1 MLIKIIAALAIF
13 CVLVLTHE
21 FGHFIVAKACG
32 VYVEDFSVGM
42 GPRLLHYQGKETDYC
57 LRLLPIGGWCKMV
70 GEDEESDNPRAFC
83 RKTVGQRMAI
93 VAAGPLMNFISA
105 ALLFIIIFMMIG
117 TYSSQPLVGSTIP
130 DTPAAAALE
139 AGDRI
144 LAIEGREI
152 AEWNDIGAAVN
163 SLPAG
168 ESFTVEV
175 ERDGERLELEIAPYF
190 DEETSSWKLGI
201 YPAEEKQKLGR
212 AIALGFTQ
220 TYVFTKELILAI
232 VGMFRGTVPVDV
244 GGPVAIVS
252 VIGDAASYGIQSVLL
267 LAAYLCINLGLVNL
281 LPLPALDGSRLVF
294 LAIEGLRGK
303 PIDPKKEGMVHF
315 IGLVLLLGLMLLIT
329 YHDIANL
336 AAGRL

>member
-83 RKTVGQRMAI
+83 HKTVAQRMAI

-105 ALLFIIIFMMIG
+105 AILFVVIFMMIG
-117 TYSSQPLVGSTIP
+117 TYSTQPVVGSTIEG
-130 DTPAAAALE
+130 TPAAEVLQE
-139 AGDRI
+139 GDRLLTI
-144 LAIEGREI
+144 AGREV
-152 AEWNDIGAAVN
+152 ADWDDIGVIVN

-168 ESFTVEV
+168 ESFNVTVE
-175 ERDGERLELEIAPYF
+175 RAGEQLELEFTPYY
-190 DEETSSWKLGI
+190 DEETAGWKLGI
-201 YPAEEKQKLGR
+201 YPTEEKQKLGK

-220 TYVFTKELILAI
+220 TYLFTKELILAI

-281 LPLPALDGSRLVF
+281 IPLPALDGSRLVF
-294 LAIEGLRGK
+294 LAVEGLRGK
-303 PIDPKKEGMVHF
+303 PIDPKKEGLVHF
-315 IGLVLLLGLMLLIT
+315 IGLMLLLGLMLLIT
-329 YHDIANL
+329 YHDIVNL
-336 AAGRL
+336 AAGKL

>member
-105 ALLFIIIFMMIG
+105 AILFVIIFMMIG
-117 TYSSQPLVGSTIP
+117 TYSTQPVVGSTIEG
-130 DTPAAAALE
+130 TPAAEVLQE
-139 AGDRI
+139 GDRLLTI
-144 LAIEGREI
+144 AGREV
-152 AEWNDIGAAVN
+152 ADWDDIGVIVN

-168 ESFTVEV
+168 ESFAVTVE
-175 ERDGERLELEIAPYF
+175 RAGEQLELEFTPYY
-190 DEETSSWKLGI
+190 DEETAGWKLGI
-201 YPAEEKQKLGR
+201 YPTEEKQKLGK

-220 TYVFTKELILAI
+220 TYLFTKELILAI

-281 LPLPALDGSRLVF
+281 IPLPALDGSRLVF
-294 LAIEGLRGK
+294 LAVEGLRGK
-303 PIDPKKEGMVHF
+303 PIDPKKEGLVHF
-315 IGLVLLLGLMLLIT
+315 IGLMLLLGLMLLIT
-329 YHDIANL
+329 YHDIINL
-336 AAGRL
+336 AAGKI

>member
-42 GPRLLHYQGKETDYC
+42 GPRLLHYQGRETDYC

-83 RKTVGQRMAI
+83 RKSVGQRMAI

-105 ALLFIIIFMMIG
+105 AILFIVIYMMIG
-117 TYSSQPLVGSTIP
+117 TYSSEPLVGETIA
-130 DTPAAAALE
+130 DTPAAVSLE

-144 LAIEGREI
+144 LTI
-152 AEWNDIGAAVN
+152 AGQEVGEWNDIGLIVN
-163 SLPAG
+163 SLPEG
-168 ESFTVEV
+168 ESFAMEV
-175 ERDGERLELEIAPYF
+175 ERQGKTVSLEFSPYF
-190 DEETSSWKLGI
+190 DDETSSWKLGI
-201 YPAEEKQKLGR
+201 YPAEEKQKLGK
-212 AIALGFTQ
+212 AIGLGFTQ
-220 TYVFTKELILAI
+220 TYLFTKELIGAI

-252 VIGDAASYGIQSVLL
+252 VIGDAAGYGLQSLLL

-281 LPLPALDGSRLVF
+281 FPLPALDGSRLVF
-294 LAIEGLRGK
+294 LAVEGLRGR

-315 IGLVLLLGLMLLIT
+315 VGLMLLLGLMLFIT

>member
-83 RKTVGQRMAI
+83 HKTVGQRMAI

-105 ALLFIIIFMMIG
+105 AILFVIIFMMIG
-117 TYSSQPLVGSTIP
+117 TYSTQPVVGSTIEG
-130 DTPAAAALE
+130 TPAAEVLQE
-139 AGDRI
+139 GDRLLTI
-144 LAIEGREI
+144 AGREV
-152 AEWNDIGAAVN
+152 ADWDDIGVIVN

-168 ESFTVEV
+168 ESFNVTVE
-175 ERDGERLELEIAPYF
+175 RAGEQLELEFTPYY
-190 DEETSSWKLGI
+190 DEETAGWKLGI
-201 YPAEEKQKLGR
+201 YPTEEKQKLGK

-220 TYVFTKELILAI
+220 TYLFTKELILAI

-281 LPLPALDGSRLVF
+281 IPLPALDGSRLVF
-294 LAIEGLRGK
+294 LAVEGLRGK
-303 PIDPKKEGMVHF
+303 PIDPKKEGLVHF
-315 IGLVLLLGLMLLIT
+315 IGLMLLLGLMLLIT
-329 YHDIANL
+329 YHDIINL
-336 AAGRL
+336 AAGKI